1 MEGTA
6 QQAKIDTETAQ
17 AQAEQ
22 QLRQEWG
29 RDFEVKLNKLVH

>member
-1 MEGTA
+1 MEGSA

-22 QLRQEWG
+22 QLDKNGVETLM
-29 RDFEVKLNKLVH
+29 VN